1 MLEDLFSD
9 TALTLTA
16 LILTLPAVILIPLLT
31 ILINLFVIWSQ
42 VLHHVF
48 SKVLCSELVQLVKLF
63 ARLL

>member
-1 MLEDLFSD
+1 
-9 TALTLTA
+9 
-16 LILTLPAVILIPLLT
+16 LTLPAVILIPLLT

-48 SKVLCSELVQLVKLF
+48 SKVLCSKLVQLVKLF